1 MVKSRFF
8 LTKKTVAIP
17 RGSLYHA
24 GVADQSKSAFGIGL
38 REPRRQ
44 SKSAL
49 GIGLREPRRLAE
61 APQRGAPNMQDRE
74 PGLFR
79 KWFWN
84 TYDYLG
90 TLIVINILWL
100 LLALPLVTLP
110 LAFAGLFRVTGRIAA
125 YEETGIR
132 DFFAHTRGDLGRSF
146 KVCVLYAG
154 VLILLAAN
162 MFFYMRLMED
172 WPWAG
177 AILSGV
183 MMWLIVF
190 VCMTAVYALPLM
202 LRRQAPARQI
212 IRSGVFLVLD
222 NPRRSFLLFLG
233 GSLVM
238 AFSLA
243 SGIGLLFL
251 GLGAIGVLFSTGLR
265 EILKRYEQK
274 EAGVL
279 EEARGWR
286 DLIRPWGYS

>member
-1 MVKSRFF
+1 M
-8 LTKKTVAIP
+8 L
-17 RGSLYHA
+17 
-24 GVADQSKSAFGIGL
+24 
-38 REPRRQ
+38 
-44 SKSAL
+44 AL
-49 GIGLREPRRLAE
+49 WSVRVGRWI
-61 APQRGAPNMQDRE
+61 RGAPNMQGRE

-110 LAFAGLFRVTGRIAA
+110 LAFAGLFRVTGHIAA

-132 DFFAHTRGDLGRSF
+132 DFFAHTRGDLRRSF
-146 KVCVLYAG
+146 LLCGLYAG

-162 MFFYMRLMED
+162 VLFYVRLMED
-172 WPWAG
+172 WPWTG

-190 VCMTAVYALPLM
+190 VCMTAVYTLPLM
-202 LRRQAPARQI
+202 LREQVPVRQI
-212 IRSGVFLVLD
+212 VRKGVYLVVD
-222 NPRRSFLLFLG
+222 NPRHSFALLAAG
-233 GSLVM
+233 ALVM

-243 SGIGLLFL
+243 SGVGLLFL

-265 EILKRYEQK
+265 EILKRYEQR
-274 EAGVL
+274 EDGGL

-286 DLIRPWGYS
+286 DLLRPWGYS